1 MIKSFKSVLPL
12 FKIAFLISLLL
23 LFVWVIP
30 SIVSYYKNS
39 KIYVKK
45 VEELTALDERTEAK
59 LDAKPFHTEVF
70 RADAKESFD
79 DVQVTAIEDN
89 AYRIFIHLKEAN
101 LSSFYTYLKNLSLN
115 YAISVQ
121 EPIIFENKNGT
132 IKVTIVVKPYL

>member
-1 MIKSFKSVLPL
+1 MIKSFKSVSPL

-30 SIVSYYKNS
+30 SIVLYYKNS
-39 KIYVKK
+39 KILKK
-45 VEELTALDERTEAK
+45 RVEELVALDERTGAQ
-59 LDAKPFHTEVF
+59 LDAKLFHVEVF
-70 RADAKESFD
+70 KMDAKESFD
-79 DVQVTAIEDN
+79 DVQVTVIEDN
-89 AYRIFIHLKEAN
+89 AYRIVIHLKEAN

-121 EPIIFENKNGT
+121 EPIVFENKNGT